1 MDSMF
6 DCSVNIL
13 IVFDDTMDEAT
24 QDKRISQLF
33 TRARHDNLLVSYP
46 PQNIFTKTREK
57 SA

>member
-33 TRARHDNLLVSYP
+33 TRARHDNLSVSYP
-46 PQNIFTKTREK
+46 PQNIFH
-57 SA
+57 